1 MPPLDGLSLSAVTAP
16 SRARPRTTL
25 GRLRAGA
32 GGQGRRLRRLA
43 GHPVVLATGLMAL
56 STFLR
61 TWSIGAGFWI
71 DEGITVGIASSPF
84 TEIPTVLRQD
94 GAPPLFYLMLSVWM
108 EIVGNGEARIHALSL
123 GFAVLTVPAALWA
136 GRSLFDARTGW
147 MAAVI
152 AAVHPFLTF
161 YANEA
166 RMYSLL
172 TLLTLLLGAVFV
184 HAFVNRRRGYLPLF
198 AMLLTMLLYTHN
210 WALFVGAGAV
220 AALAP
225 VWQASGDRRGL
236 LRDAALA
243 FGGAAVLYA
252 PWIPSL
258 VFQALHT
265 GAPWATVP
273 TFGELATG
281 VGSALGG
288 MVSGLAI
295 LLVGGAG
302 FAAILEA
309 RGDGDP
315 ARRRRCTAALALL
328 VLAGGTVL
336 VAWLAS
342 QVSPAW
348 AERYTAVA
356 VGPAILLAAVGLAH
370 ARRQGLVTLAMLVFL
385 WFNPLVVLIEGKDNT
400 RKVTTSLE
408 YRARGAGRPRGL
420 HPPRTH
426 PVAVL
431 LPWRRVPLRDL
442 YGAGRRPARVRLA
455 RRAGAPRGRQAH
467 GYRRSVDRELADRPG
482 AHPRPAHHQHLS
494 LVARAVDRAGAPAGR
509 PVGGGPRRRPTPA
522 ALRNPAR
529 VRPRAPAPRHPHGH
543 LPQALGPVSS
553 RLGERDPGPSTR
565 KDVGM
570 SIVDAPA
577 GGRGSDREAR
587 TDRP

>member
-32 GGQGRRLRRLA
+32 GGRGQRLRRLA
-43 GHPVVLATGLMAL
+43 CHPVVLATGLMAL

-61 TWSIGAGFWI
+61 IWSIGAGFWI

-84 TEIPTVLRQD
+84 TEIPTLLRQD

-108 EIVGNGEARIHALSL
+108 EIVGDGEARIHALSL

-152 AAVHPFLTF
+152 AAVHPFLTY
-161 YANEA
+161 YASEA
-166 RMYSLL
+166 RMYSLVA
-172 TLLTLLLGAVFV
+172 LLTLLLGAVFV

-198 AMLLTMLLYTHN
+198 AVLLTMLLYTHN

-220 AALAP
+220 AALVP
-225 VWQASGDRRGL
+225 GWQASGDRRGL
-236 LRDAALA
+236 VRDAALA

-252 PWIPSL
+252 PWVPSL

-273 TFGELATG
+273 TFGQLAVA
-281 VGSALGG
+281 VGYALGG
-288 MVSGLAI
+288 LVSGLAI

-328 VLAGGTVL
+328 VLAVGTVL
-336 VAWLAS
+336 AAWLTS

-348 AERYTAVA
+348 ADRYMAVV

-370 ARRQGLVTLAMLVFL
+370 ARRQGVVTVALLAVL
-385 WFNPLVVLIEGKDNT
+385 WFNPLVLLIEGKDNT

-408 YRARGAGRPRGL
+408 YRPVGRGDL
-420 HPPRTH
+420 VVSTH
-426 PVAVL
+426 PERIPLLHYYLGDEFRYATSMGPVADPRVFDWRDAVERL
-431 LPWRRVPLRDL
+431 EDARPTSTADPLIESLRSGQALILVQPIIGTAPSWRAPWTAL
-442 YGAGRRPARVRLA
+442 VRLRIA
-455 RRAGAPRGRQAH
+455 QWEEVLNTDPRL
-467 GYRRSVDRELADRPG
+467 RRSE
-482 AHPRPAHHQHLS
+482 
-494 LVARAVDRAGAPAGR
+494 
-509 PVGGGPRRRPTPA
+509 
-522 ALRNPAR
+522 ALPKFGSE
-529 VRPRAPAPRHPHGH
+529 P
-543 LPQALGPVSS
+543 LPQGIRTVIY
-553 RLGERDPGPSTR
+553 R
-565 KDVGM
+565 K
-570 SIVDAPA
+570 
-577 GGRGSDREAR
+577 R
-587 TDRP
+587 